1 MSHNW
6 LHTPDCKLQNESE
19 QVPCLQA
26 HINSTAPRTAPA
38 WAMPSIPLGLL
49 SHRLLP
55 SQSCATATRSPKQTG
70 WVEGGCTPPPGPP
83 APMTDPGSTLPLMKG
98 LAPTIN
104 AARSAL
110 CILSVFCDIL
120 CSYLRVC
127 CQSCLPLVRSLCCR
141 HEYACKTHEY

>member
-6 LHTPDCKLQNESE
+6 LHTPDCKLQNENE

-38 WAMPSIPLGLL
+38 RATPSIPLGPH
-49 SHRLLP
+49 SPRLLP
-55 SQSCATATRSPKQTG
+55 SQSCVTATQLLKQTG
-70 WVEGGCTPPPGPP
+70 WDERGCTPPPGPP

-98 LAPTIN
+98 PAPTIN

-110 CILSVFCDIL
+110 CILPLMCDML
-120 CSYLRVC
+120 CSGVRVC
-127 CQSCLPLVRSLCCR
+127 CWSCIPLVRSLCCR
-141 HEYACKTHEY
+141 H